1 MCNVLNRY
9 RVSRGWH
16 PLKAAEAEVQAN
28 VWMDELD
35 RAGVPAE
42 AYEALYRRAGEALSS
57 ALSRGEE
64 PPDFTAHLLVGLWR
78 GPNGLAAQLAD
89 RDEPRL
95 IVCGSC
101 GGSGWVRATV
111 DGYPGVKKCGH
122 RGPAENQD
130 GKENTSNAY

>member
-16 PLKAAEAEVQAN
+16 PLRAAEAEVQAG

-35 RAGVPAE
+35 AAGVPAD
-42 AYEALYRRAGEALSS
+42 AYEALYRRAGETLSA

-78 GPNGLAAQLAD
+78 GQNGLAAERAEKAE
-89 RDEPRL
+89 RKT
-95 IVCGSC
+95 IACGTC
-101 GGSGWVRATV
+101 GGRGWVEATQ
-111 DGYPGVKKCGH
+111 GRYKGIKTCRHH
-122 RGPAENQD
+122 RPAD
-130 GKENTSNAY
+130 SNKGESNNAD